1 VFETH
6 KDLSKL
12 TLLSNH
18 VNGAAQLQMF
28 KNGLVVT
35 NEHQGLDLEQQAACV
50 GRWIMI
56 LEVRDGNSMS

>member
-12 TLLSNH
+12 KLLSNH

-35 NEHQGLDLEQQAACV
+35 NEQAPRA
-50 GRWIMI
+50 
-56 LEVRDGNSMS
+56 